1 MYKSIVI
8 PLALISFG
16 LKANETSDAK
26 HNSMK
31 IGVGY
36 VSSLQDQGDS
46 YLESKGV
53 EFSMGYSIED
63 NWLFEAGL
71 ITYPSSKETLSDNV
85 FLRSKKNWQVSN
97 YASLYVGAGLS
108 YLESDLMPTMNTGIN
123 YYLNDDFYVD
133 VGYQGQLENS
143 SNIYSFLLSLNFK
156 LPVKKNYEESEIG
169 YRLSGDV
176 DGIDDINRELRE
188 VDKSKEKFKKYYN
201 YYLVIKN
208 DNLTKISKKLNL
220 QLNDIVLANP
230 QLSLRRKSIDLIYPG
245 ERIFYP
251 IK

>member
-1 MYKSIVI
+1 MYKLIVI
-8 PLALISFG
+8 PLALFSFG

-31 IGVGY
+31 IGFGY
-36 VSSLQDQGDS
+36 VNSLQEQENRYS
-46 YLESKGV
+46 ESKGID
-53 EFSMGYSIED
+53 FSIGYFIED

-71 ITYPSSKETLSDNV
+71 VTYPSSKETLSDSV
-85 FLRSKKNWQVSN
+85 FLRSKKNWQVSS

-108 YLESDLMPTMNTGIN
+108 YLISDLIPTMNAGIN
-123 YYLNDDFYVD
+123 YYLNDEFYVD
-133 VGYQGQLENS
+133 IGYQGLLENS

-156 LPVKKNYEESEIG
+156 MPIKKGYEDSDIDCC
-169 YRLSGDV
+169 LSGNFE
-176 DGIDDINRELRE
+176 GIDDINLGLRE
-188 VDKSKEKFKKYYN
+188 ITESKEEPKKYYN

-208 DNLTKISKKLNL
+208 DNLTKISKKLNIR
-220 QLNDIVLANP
+220 LNDIVLANP
-230 QLSLRRKSIDLIYPG
+230 QLSLKRSSIDLIYPG